1 MRSLAATEPNFQALT
16 RNMRAASCHGCR
28 VEIWRGGM
36 EVLRFQIPLIKPDG
50 QISSIRL
57 SDKVIYAF
65 AHGRLV
71 LKRSSRNRPSF

>member
-1 MRSLAATEPNFQALT
+1 
-16 RNMRAASCHGCR
+16 
-28 VEIWRGGM
+28 
-36 EVLRFQIPLIKPDG
+36 VLRFQIPLIKPDG